1 MKIFLHLQVRFG
13 PALLGLWVFGSLSRV
28 TAEPLEQSV
37 TLDIHQLQSTNVYL
51 VSLEHLGQTHPFTVA
66 STTVVELSDHL
77 KVLAPFHYSWLPL
90 FPLALEW
97 RPVRLSNAEQFTVRM
112 STNLVPSSTALDWM
126 FENKTFDDDSDLSSL
141 PVVPISLKLDFE
153 TEEEFDVDVSEFGFS
168 AKKMSVSHREDED
181 NDEFRIQFKTD
192 W

>member
-1 MKIFLHLQVRFG
+1 MV
-13 PALLGLWVFGSLSRV
+13 
-28 TAEPLEQSV
+28 
-37 TLDIHQLQSTNVYL
+37 LDIYQLQSTNLYL
-51 VSLEHLGQTHPFTVA
+51 GSFEQFGHAQACTEV
-66 STTVVELSDHL
+66 STTVVQSSDHL

-90 FPLALEW
+90 FPLAVEW
-97 RPVRLSNAEQFTVRM
+97 RPVRASDVAQFKVTT

-126 FENKTFDDDSDLSSL
+126 FENKTFDDEIDPTSL

-153 TEEEFDVDVSEFGFS
+153 TEEEFEVDVSEFGLS
-168 AKKMSVSHREDED
+168 AKKVSVSHRDD